1 MVKKMSTL
9 DLSRSKKRKRN
20 NNERVL
26 FKFKNFGE
34 QGFPTEFIGCN
45 FDQNIKL
52 LLEFAQQENGSIWS
66 FQLEVHRHPPMH
78 VFLFVVEEQVEL
90 SLNPHCK
97 HCQYI
102 GWGNNLMCNKKYHF
116 LLPSKDTIGACVE
129 GGGGQKYKY
138 KTDSNNNIG
147 GEIIKSKLNLIE
159 IEGHMMH
166 GVFHS
171 NGFGHLLCVNG
182 SLETPTSSDLPGH
195 SIMDFW
201 DRLCIGL
208 RARKVSLRDIS
219 TKKGMDL
226 RLLNTLAYG
235 EPWFGRWGYKFGRGS
250 FGVTQETYQNAIN
263 ALQNMPLALL
273 AHHHVGIININ
284 EILIVLSRYQM
295 LSGHSLVT
303 LCDAF
308 HFMLELKSRIP
319 KENNNLTSCYPGL
332 LVDTTCRWSP
342 KRVEMAIRVVVEAL
356 KRAEL
361 RWVSRQE
368 VRDAA
373 RAYIGDTGL
382 LDFVLKSLGN
392 HIVGKYLV
400 RRCLNPVTKVLEYC
414 LEDISKA
421 FPKQD
426 QGFRVNDS
434 KGKQQYKITWV
445 QLMKDIYFL
454 YNNILKEHKG
464 LMSNYTGVFATIP
477 TASRIILDTKYF
489 LKEYKEVSE
498 PDSRIEADKSKI
510 YCAIML
516 ATKDGFGVE
525 EKVMTPFECF
535 LMRKDV
541 AFDELKIEV
550 EKTFGDMYLGLRNF
564 TTRSINN
571 LMSPI
576 SGIELVFNVMKP
588 GSKIVLGGV
597 IMSNNDDIN
606 INGGIFEGIKNNI
619 IVDCLCGTKDED
631 GERMICCDICEVW
644 QHTRCVNIPNH
655 EAIPDIFL
663 CNKCE
668 QDILQFPS
676 LP

>member
-1 MVKKMSTL
+1 MSNL
-9 DLSRSKKRKRN
+9 DLSGSKKRKRN
-20 NNERVL
+20 INERV
-26 FKFKNFGE
+26 FKFKNFGG
-34 QGFPTEFIGCN
+34 QGIPTEFIGCN
-45 FDQNIKL
+45 FEQNVKI
-52 LLEFAQQENGSIWS
+52 LLEFAQPENGNIWS
-66 FQLEVHRHPPMH
+66 FQLEVHRHPSMH
-78 VFLFVVEEQVEL
+78 VILFVVEEQVEL

-102 GWGNNLMCNKKYHF
+102 GWGNHLMCNKKYHF
-116 LLPSKDTIGACVE
+116 LLPSKDTIAACLRHDQQ
-129 GGGGQKYKY
+129 GGRK
-138 KTDSNNNIG
+138 NNIDNIG
-147 GEIIKSKLNLIE
+147 GAVGEISSKSSSNLIE

-166 GVFHS
+166 GVIHS
-171 NGFGHLLCVNG
+171 NGFGHLLCING
-182 SLETPTSSDLPGH
+182 LETAASDLPGH

-219 TKKGMDL
+219 QKKSMDL
-226 RLLNTLAYG
+226 RLLNTVAYG
-235 EPWFGRWGYKFGRGS
+235 EPWFGRWNYKFGRGS
-250 FGVTQETYQNAIN
+250 FGVTQETYQSAIN
-263 ALQNMPLALL
+263 AIQNMPLALL
-273 AHHHVGIININ
+273 AHHVGHININ
-284 EILIVLSRYQM
+284 EILTVLSRYQM

-319 KENNNLTSCYPGL
+319 KESNLSSCYPGL

-356 KRAEL
+356 KRAES

-454 YNNILKEHKG
+454 YKNILREHKG

-477 TASRIILDTKYF
+477 AASRIILDTKYF
-489 LKEYKEVSE
+489 LKDYKGAEA
-498 PDSRIEADKSKI
+498 DSRIEADKYKI

-535 LMRKDV
+535 LLRKDV
-541 AFDELKIEV
+541 TFDELKVEV
-550 EKTFGDMYLGLRNF
+550 EKTYGDIYWGLRNF
-564 TTRSINN
+564 ATRSINN
-571 LMSPI
+571 VMSPI
-576 SGIELVFNVMKP
+576 IGSELVFNVMKP
-588 GSKIVLGGV
+588 GSKIVLGGLQ
-597 IMSNNDDIN
+597 MTNDHIN
-606 INGGIFEGIKNNI
+606 TNGGIFEGIKNNI
-619 IVDCLCGTKDED
+619 VVDCLCGTKDED
-631 GERMICCDICEVW
+631 GERMISCDICEVW

>member
-1 MVKKMSTL
+1 MVKEMKEMSTL
-9 DLSRSKKRKRN
+9 DLSGSKKRKRN
-20 NNERVL
+20 INEKV

-34 QGFPTEFIGCN
+34 QGFPIEFIGCN
-45 FDQNIKL
+45 FEQNVKL
-52 LLEFAQQENGSIWS
+52 LLEFAQQENVSIWS

-78 VFLFVVEEQVEL
+78 VVLFVVEEQVEL
-90 SLNPHCK
+90 SLNPNCK

-102 GWGNNLMCNKKYHF
+102 GWGNHLMCNKKYHF
-116 LLPSKDTIGACVE
+116 MLPTKDTIAACVE
-129 GGGGQKYKY
+129 GGLK
-138 KTDSNNNIG
+138 NNIG
-147 GEIIKSKLNLIE
+147 GENRSKLNLIE

-171 NGFGHLLCVNG
+171 NGFGHLLCING
-182 SLETPTSSDLPGH
+182 SLEIASSDLPGH

-208 RARKVSLRDIS
+208 GARKVSLRDVS

-226 RLLNTLAYG
+226 RLLNTVAYG

-250 FGVTQETYQNAIN
+250 FGVTQETYQSAIN
-263 ALQNMPLALL
+263 AIQNMPLALL
-273 AHHHVGIININ
+273 AHHVGVININ
-284 EILIVLSRYQM
+284 EILTVLSRYQM

-303 LCDAF
+303 LCDAI

-319 KENNNLTSCYPGL
+319 KESNLTSCYPGL

-356 KRAEL
+356 KRAES

-454 YNNILKEHKG
+454 YKNILKEDKG
-464 LMSNYTGVFATIP
+464 LMSNYTGVLATIP
-477 TASRIILDTKYF
+477 AASRIILDTKYF
-489 LKEYKEVSE
+489 LKEYKGIEA
-498 PDSRIEADKSKI
+498 DSRIEVDKSKI

-535 LMRKDV
+535 TLRKDV
-541 AFDELKIEV
+541 TFDELKIEV
-550 EKTFGDMYLGLRNF
+550 EKTFGAIYRGLRNF
-564 TTRSINN
+564 ATRSINN

-576 SGIELVFNVMKP
+576 TGSELVFNVMKP
-588 GSKIVLGGV
+588 GSKVVLGGV
-597 IMSNNDDIN
+597 IMSIDHHHHNNNN

-619 IVDCLCGTKDED
+619 IVDCLCGTKDEED
-631 GERMICCDICEVW
+631 GERMVSCDICEVW

-655 EAIPDIFL
+655 EEIPDIFL

>member
-1 MVKKMSTL
+1 MKEKIKMSNL
-9 DLSRSKKRKRN
+9 DLSGSKKRKRN
-20 NNERVL
+20 DQRV
-26 FKFKNFGE
+26 FKFKTFGE

-45 FDQNIKL
+45 FEQNVKL
-52 LLEFAQQENGSIWS
+52 LLEFAQPEENGDHAMASWS

-78 VFLFVVEEQVEL
+78 IYLFVVEEPVEL
-90 SLNPHCK
+90 SLSHHCK
-97 HCQYI
+97 HCKYI
-102 GWGNNLMCNKKYHF
+102 GWGNHLICNKKYHF
-116 LLPSKDTIGACVE
+116 LLPSKDTIAACLRYDHQ
-129 GGGGQKYKY
+129 GG
-138 KTDSNNNIG
+138 NNNQNTNYTD
-147 GEIIKSKLNLIE
+147 GEIRSKSSSNLIE
-159 IEGHMMH
+159 LEGHIMH

-171 NGFGHLLCVNG
+171 NGFGHLLCING
-182 SLETPTSSDLPGH
+182 LETGSDLPGH

-219 TKKGMDL
+219 QKKGMDL
-226 RLLNTLAYG
+226 RLLNTVAYG
-235 EPWFGRWGYKFGRGS
+235 EPWFGHWGYRFGRGS
-250 FGVTQETYQNAIN
+250 FGVIQETYQSAIN
-263 ALQNMPLALL
+263 GIQNMPLALL
-273 AHHHVGIININ
+273 AHHINN
-284 EILIVLSRYQM
+284 YEILTVLSRYQM

-319 KENNNLTSCYPGL
+319 KESNLSSCYPGL
-332 LVDTTCRWSP
+332 LVDNTCRWSP

-356 KRAEL
+356 KRADS
-361 RWVSRQE
+361 RWISRQE

-421 FPKQD
+421 FPKHD
-426 QGFRVNDS
+426 QGFSVNDS
-434 KGKQQYKITWV
+434 KGNQQYKITWV

-454 YNNILKEHKG
+454 YKNILKELKG
-464 LMSNYTGVFATIP
+464 MSNYTSIFATIP

-489 LKEYKEVSE
+489 LKEYKGEA
-498 PDSRIEADKSKI
+498 DSRIEVDKSKI

-516 ATKDGFGVE
+516 VTKNGFGVE

-535 LMRKDV
+535 ILRKDV
-541 AFDELKIEV
+541 TFDELKIEV
-550 EKTFGDMYLGLRNF
+550 VRTFGNIYWGLRNF
-564 TTRSINN
+564 AIRSINN
-571 LMSPI
+571 LSPI
-576 SGIELVFNVMKP
+576 IGTELVFNVMKP
-588 GSKIVLGGV
+588 GNKIVLGG
-597 IMSNNDDIN
+597 IMSNIDHNN
-606 INGGIFEGIKNNI
+606 IGISEGIKDNI
-619 IVDCLCGTKDED
+619 VVDCLCGAKDED
-631 GERMICCDICEVW
+631 GERMVCCDICEVW
-644 QHTRCVNIPNH
+644 QHTRCVNIPNQ

-663 CNKCE
+663 CSECE

>member
-1 MVKKMSTL
+1 MAKEMKKMSTL
-9 DLSRSKKRKRN
+9 DLSGSKKRKRN
-20 NNERVL
+20 TNERV

-34 QGFPTEFIGCN
+34 QGLPTEFIGCN
-45 FDQNIKL
+45 FEQNVKL
-52 LLEFAQQENGSIWS
+52 LLEFAQPENGSIWS

-78 VFLFVVEEQVEL
+78 VYLFVVEEQVEF

-102 GWGNNLMCNKKYHF
+102 GWGNNLICNKRYHF
-116 LLPSKDTIGACVE
+116 LLPSKDTFAACVE
-129 GGGGQKYKY
+129 GGQKNNR
-138 KTDSNNNIG
+138 DNNIG
-147 GEIIKSKLNLIE
+147 GEIIRSKSNLID

-171 NGFGHLLCVNG
+171 NGFGHLLCINA
-182 SLETPTSSDLPGH
+182 SLETASSDLPGH

-208 RARKVSLRDIS
+208 GARKVSLRDIS
-219 TKKGMDL
+219 TKKGMEL
-226 RLLNTLAYG
+226 RLLNSVAYG

-250 FGVTQETYQNAIN
+250 FGVTQETYQSAIN
-263 ALQNMPLALL
+263 AIQNMPLALL
-273 AHHHVGIININ
+273 AHHHIGTININ
-284 EILIVLSRYQM
+284 EILTVLIK
-295 LSGHSLVT
+295 VPNVIP
-303 LCDAF
+303 
-308 HFMLELKSRIP
+308 LKSRIP
-319 KENNNLTSCYPGL
+319 KESNLTSCYPGL
-332 LVDTTCRWSP
+332 LVDNTCRWSP

-356 KRAEL
+356 KRAES

-392 HIVGKYLV
+392 RIVGKYLV
-400 RRCLNPVTKVLEYC
+400 RRCLNPVTKVLEYF
-414 LEDISKA
+414 LV
-421 FPKQD
+421 
-426 QGFRVNDS
+426 VNDA

-454 YNNILKEHKG
+454 YKNILQEHMG
-464 LMSNYTGVFATIP
+464 LMSNYTG
-477 TASRIILDTKYF
+477 YF
-489 LKEYKEVSE
+489 LKDYKGVEA
-498 PDSRIEADKSKI
+498 DLRIEADRFKI

-525 EKVMTPFECF
+525 ENFMTPFECF
-535 LMRKDV
+535 SLRKDV
-541 AFDELKIEV
+541 TFDELKID
-550 EKTFGDMYLGLRNF
+550 TN
-564 TTRSINN
+564 SW
-571 LMSPI
+571 
-576 SGIELVFNVMKP
+576 IELVFNVMKP
-588 GSKIVLGGV
+588 GSKIILGGV
-597 IMSNNDDIN
+597 IMSIDQNNNN
-606 INGGIFEGIKNNI
+606 INGGIYEGIKDNI
-619 IVDCLCGTKDED
+619 VVDCLCGTKDED
-631 GERMICCDICEVW
+631 GERMVSCDICEVW

>member
-1 MVKKMSTL
+1 M
-9 DLSRSKKRKRN
+9 
-20 NNERVL
+20 
-26 FKFKNFGE
+26 
-34 QGFPTEFIGCN
+34 
-45 FDQNIKL
+45 
-52 LLEFAQQENGSIWS
+52 
-66 FQLEVHRHPPMH
+66 
-78 VFLFVVEEQVEL
+78 
-90 SLNPHCK
+90 
-97 HCQYI
+97 
-102 GWGNNLMCNKKYHF
+102 
-116 LLPSKDTIGACVE
+116 
-129 GGGGQKYKY
+129 
-138 KTDSNNNIG
+138 
-147 GEIIKSKLNLIE
+147 
-159 IEGHMMH
+159 
-166 GVFHS
+166 
-171 NGFGHLLCVNG
+171 
-182 SLETPTSSDLPGH
+182 
-195 SIMDFW
+195 
-201 DRLCIGL
+201 
-208 RARKVSLRDIS
+208 SLRDIS
-219 TKKGMDL
+219 RKKGMDL

-235 EPWFGRWGYKFGRGS
+235 ETWFGRWGYKFGRGS
-250 FGVTQETYQNAIN
+250 FGVTQETYQSAIN
-263 ALQNMPLALL
+263 AIQNMPLALL

-284 EILIVLSRYQM
+284 EILTVLSRYQM

-319 KENNNLTSCYPGL
+319 KENNLTSCYPGL

-342 KRVEMAIRVVVEAL
+342 KRIEMAIRVVVEAL
-356 KRAEL
+356 KRAES

-373 RAYIGDTGL
+373 RAHIGDTGL

-489 LKEYKEVSE
+489 IKEYKGVSE
-498 PDSRIEADKSKI
+498 VDSRIEADKSKI

-516 ATKDGFGVE
+516 ATNDGFGVE

-541 AFDELKIEV
+541 TFDELKIEV
-550 EKTFGDMYLGLRNF
+550 EKTFGDIYLGLRNF
-564 TTRSINN
+564 STRSINN

-576 SGIELVFNVMKP
+576 SGTELVFNVMKP

-597 IMSNNDDIN
+597 IMSNDHIN

-619 IVDCLCGTKDED
+619 FVDCLCGTKDED
-631 GERMICCDICEVW
+631 GERMVCCDICEVW

>member
-1 MVKKMSTL
+1 MSNL
-9 DLSRSKKRKRN
+9 DLSASKKRKRN
-20 NNERVL
+20 INERV

-45 FDQNIKL
+45 FEQNVKL
-52 LLEFAQQENGSIWS
+52 LLEFAQPENGNIWS
-66 FQLEVHRHPPMH
+66 FQLEVHRHPSMH
-78 VFLFVVEEQVEL
+78 VFLIVVEEQVEL
-90 SLNPHCK
+90 SLNPRCK

-102 GWGNNLMCNKKYHF
+102 GWGNHLMCNKKYHF
-116 LLPSKDTIGACVE
+116 LLSSKDTVAACLE
-129 GGGGQKYKY
+129 GGQKH
-138 KTDSNNNIG
+138 KTDHIVG
-147 GEIIKSKLNLIE
+147 GENRSKSNLIK

-182 SLETPTSSDLPGH
+182 LETASSDLPGH
-195 SIMDFW
+195 SIMDLW
-201 DRLCIGL
+201 DRLCFGI

-219 TKKGMDL
+219 QKKGMDL
-226 RLLNTLAYG
+226 RLLNTVAYG

-250 FGVTQETYQNAIN
+250 FGVTHETYQSAIN
-263 ALQNMPLALL
+263 AIQNMPLALL
-273 AHHHVGIININ
+273 AHHAGNININ
-284 EILIVLSRYQM
+284 EILTVLSRYQM

-319 KENNNLTSCYPGL
+319 KESNLSSCYPGL

-342 KRVEMAIRVVVEAL
+342 KRVEMTIRVVVEAL
-356 KRAEL
+356 KRAES

-400 RRCLNPVTKVLEYC
+400 RRCLNPITKVLEYC

-421 FPKQD
+421 FPNQD
-426 QGFRVNDS
+426 QGFRVNDA

-454 YNNILKEHKG
+454 YKNILKEHKG
-464 LMSNYTGVFATIP
+464 LMSNYGGVFATIP
-477 TASRIILDTKYF
+477 AASRIILDTKYF
-489 LKEYKEVSE
+489 LKDYKGAEA
-498 PDSRIEADKSKI
+498 DSRIEAYKSRI

-535 LMRKDV
+535 LLKKDV
-541 AFDELKIEV
+541 TFDELKIEV
-550 EKTFGDMYLGLRNF
+550 EKTFGDIYWGLRNF
-564 TTRSINN
+564 ATRSINN

-576 SGIELVFNVMKP
+576 VGSELVFNVMNP

-597 IMSNNDDIN
+597 QMSNDHIN
-606 INGGIFEGIKNNI
+606 INGGIFESIKNNI
-619 IVDCLCGTKDED
+619 VVDCLCGTKDED
-631 GERMICCDICEVW
+631 GERMISCDICEVW

-668 QDILQFPS
+668 HDILQFPS